1 MKAFP
6 LPVVSYVF
14 VSFFSPFWGGVDFS
28 SPLSVRKSR

>member
-6 LPVVSYVF
+6 LFVVSYVF
-14 VSFFSPFWGGVDFS
+14 VSFFSPFLAGMDFS